1 MKVKLPRSS
10 GQTFKVIKSNFPGV
24 TELRW
29 AKAMDAGSDG
39 RITRVLIELIKLWAV
54 DKHPEFQTV
63 RIQR

>member
-1 MKVKLPRSS
+1 M
-10 GQTFKVIKSNFPGV
+10 
-24 TELRW
+24 RW